1 MSAFRYFILTVV
13 NKDSVMSVVSE
24 VKQRS
29 ERSQIFN
36 FNKSEVKQCLS
47 VVRDFILIVE
57 KVKDRSGH
65 SQRFKFNSS

>member
-1 MSAFRYFILTVV
+1 
-13 NKDSVMSVVSE
+13 MSVVSE

-29 ERSQIFN
+29 ERSQTFN

>member
-1 MSAFRYFILTVV
+1 
-13 NKDSVMSVVSE
+13 MSVVSE
-24 VKQRS
+24 VKQCS